1 MRKTVSIVLTMIM
14 ISAGAESA
22 LLAAAQLPVGDLT
35 GVARGGYMQTLGTMR
50 VQLRNIQS
58 GELVGAT
65 TTTEAGAFS
74 FPGVPA
80 GNYVVEI
87 VDAAGKIRGVG
98 APVQV
103 TAGSIASTSVIAP
116 GIGGGAAAAGGFH
129 LLGMGPVT
137 SMSVLGAAAAASVT
151 AVVATRPNA
160 SPSR

>member
-1 MRKTVSIVLTMIM
+1 MRKTVSIALTLMM
-14 ISAGAESA
+14 VSAGAQSG
-22 LLAAAQLPVGDLT
+22 LLAAAQQPVGDLT
-35 GVARGGYMQTLGTMR
+35 GVARGGYMQTLGQVR
-50 VQLRNIQS
+50 VQLRSIQS

-65 TTTEAGAFS
+65 TTADAGAFS
-74 FPGVPA
+74 FSGVPV
-80 GNYVVEI
+80 GDYVVEI

-103 TAGSIASTSVIAP
+103 TAGATAATSVIAP
-116 GIGGGAAAAGGFH
+116 SIGGAAAAGGFH

-137 SMSVLGAAAAASVT
+137 SLSVLGAAAAASVT